1 VTALSRGLFITVE
14 GVEGVGKSSN
24 IEYLAGL
31 IGDAGFEVICTRE
44 PGGTALAEDIRGLL
58 LAHNDEPLPAI
69 AESLLFFAARRIN
82 LENLIRPALEAGQW
96 VICDR
101 FTDATRAYQGA
112 GRGLDMAMIERLAD
126 WVQEGLEPDLT
137 LLLDAPVE
145 TGLERASG
153 RGAADRMES
162 EDVAFYER
170 VRNAYLGLAKKYPT
184 RFRIIDASVE
194 LDAVQAQIHR
204 EISPFICDK

>member
-1 VTALSRGLFITVE
+1 MTASSRGLFITVE

-24 IEYLAGL
+24 IDYLAGL

-58 LAHNDEPLPAI
+58 LAHNDERLPAI
-69 AESLLFFAARRIN
+69 AESRLFFAARRIN

-145 TGLERASG
+145 TGFERASG

-170 VRNAYLGLAKKYPT
+170 VRNAYLGLAKKYSA

-204 EISPFICDK
+204 EISPLISNK